1 MWPTEKL
8 PVTDLTGI
16 HLFGLVG
23 HHEEEAHHFV
33 SPVQHNVDD
42 LLADGVVA
50 AGVVVGCV
58 LLPSDQL
65 LGVEE
70 LAVGSCAHLICRDI
84 ALVGYTNLSA
94 LNTNKSSFLQMV
106 NLFFLLFKVQTQM
119 LN

>member
-8 PVTDLTGI
+8 PVTDLTDR
-16 HLFGLVG
+16 LFGLG
-23 HHEEEAHHFV
+23 SNHEEEAHQFA

-50 AGVVVGCV
+50 SGVVVGCV

-70 LAVGSCAHLICRDI
+70 LAVGPCTHLIYRDI
-84 ALVGYTNLSA
+84 ALVGYTNLCLRIEHQQIKFTA
-94 LNTNKSSFLQMV
+94 NGKPV
-106 NLFFLLFKVQTQM
+106 FFKHKC
-119 LN
+119 